1 MDQELKG
8 LVFDVQ
14 GYSVHDGP
22 GCRTLVFMKG
32 CPLRCEWC
40 SNPEGMRVAQD
51 ILFRNMKC
59 VNVKNGCTRCI
70 EACPHHAIIEN
81 PDRTPDAQ
89 QLLIDRTIC
98 HTCNDPKCLS
108 VCYFEGLQAC
118 GKWRTVGELIH
129 IFERNRPYWGER
141 GGASFSGGEPLLQY
155 EFMHAMFEACRD
167 AKIHVAVE
175 TTAHIQ
181 PDHFLDLMSMVD
193 FAFIDLKHMDS
204 ARHRE
209 KTGVPNE
216 LIHAN
221 ISALAR
227 SGWPGRLV
235 LRFPV
240 IEEYND
246 SDENIEA
253 VAEFMQKN
261 GLVEVNILP
270 FHRLG
275 NSKWTQLGKEYTFS
289 ESDATP
295 EERML
300 HIQDIFLGKRIACYV
315 GSNTPF

>member
-1 MDQELKG
+1 MDKELKG

-70 EACPHHAIIEN
+70 EACPHHAIVEN
-81 PDRTPDAQ
+81 PDRSEDAQ
-89 QLLIDRTIC
+89 QLLIDRSLCNIC
-98 HTCNDPKCLS
+98 EDQKCLS
-108 VCYFEGLQAC
+108 VCYFEGIQAC
-118 GKWRTVGELIH
+118 GKWRTVGELMH
-129 IFERNRPYWGER
+129 IFERNRHYWGER
-141 GGASFSGGEPLLQY
+141 GGASFSGGEPLLQH
-155 EFMHAMFEACRD
+155 EFMHAVFEACRE
-167 AKIHVAVE
+167 AKIHTAVE

-181 PDHFLDLMSMVD
+181 PDKFLDLMSMVD
-193 FAFIDLKHMDS
+193 FAFIDVKHMDS

-216 LIHAN
+216 LIHSN
-221 ISALAR
+221 IAALANTK
-227 SGWPGRLV
+227 WPGRLV

-240 IEEYND
+240 IEDYND
-246 SDENIEA
+246 GDENIEA
-253 VAEFMQKN
+253 VAEFMQRL
-261 GLVEVNILP
+261 GLFEVNILP

-275 NSKWTQLGKEYTFS
+275 DSKWTQLGKQYAFS
-289 ESDATP
+289 QAIATP
-295 EERML
+295 EERL
-300 HIQDIFLGKRIACYV
+300 LRIQDIFLGKRIACYV
-315 GSNTPF
+315 GSSTPF